1 MFRERKVE
9 DKITTQ
15 YVAVCEGNIT
25 SEKIVGCYKNRE
37 LGNYGKF
44 LYKKRGKR
52 EYLLGKVG
60 SE

>member
-1 MFRERKVE
+1 ME